1 MQFVINNWYLFA
13 GLAVVL
19 ALLVWP
25 MLQQLIH
32 GITSVGVNQALQLVN
47 HQAGVLVD
55 VREPAEIQN
64 GRIPN
69 SVQLPLSGIQQRLT
83 DLEKFKQRP
92 VVLYCRSGQRS
103 SRAAVLLRKHG
114 FATVYNLAGG
124 MQAWQAENLP
134 IEK

>member
-25 MLQQLIH
+25 TLQQLLH

-47 HQAGVLVD
+47 HQKGVLVD
-55 VREPAEIQN
+55 VREPAETQN

-69 SVQLPLSGIQQRLT
+69 SVLLPLSGLQQRLAE
-83 DLEKFKQRP
+83 LEKFKQRP

-114 FATVYNLAGG
+114 FASVYNLAGG
-124 MQAWQAENLP
+124 IQAWQTENLP